1 METMQELFYRDPY
14 TREFSATVTS
24 CREGKK
30 GFEVVLDDTA
40 FYPEGGGQPSDEG
53 TLGEAKV
60 TFVKRVGPEIVHYTD
75 KPLEVGSTVIGK
87 LDWERRFD
95 NMQNHT
101 CEHIFSG
108 LVHQKYKFEN
118 VGFHMDPDDI
128 TVDFGGEIPTEA
140 IPELERLV
148 NQAITQDIDLKIEFP
163 TEEVLEAME
172 YRSKKELHGVVRIV
186 TIPGCDRCA
195 CCGTHV
201 RRSGEIGMFKI
212 LDASKHR
219 GGTRVRFVA
228 GERAR
233 RDYEWRVKEIAKVSA
248 LFSAKP
254 HEIAKAAENF
264 IEEGKAK
271 DQKSAQ
277 RTERYF
283 KFVAAGLM
291 PKNGLVKVFE
301 EDLSPFELKRF
312 AGMLKEKFPE
322 SSVGIF
328 SPIEGGFNYV
338 IASSEPELPKIS
350 KSLNAKLN
358 GRGGGRDGMVQGTY
372 RADKKAIEEAFDE
385 VFSK

>member
-14 TREFSATVTS
+14 AREFSATVTA

-30 GFEVVLDDTA
+30 GFEVVLSDTA

-53 TLGEAKV
+53 TLGDAKV
-60 TFVKRVGPEIVHYTD
+60 TFVKRIGSEVVHYTD
-75 KPLEVGSTVIGK
+75 KPLEVGSTVTGK
-87 LDWERRFD
+87 LDWDRRFD

-128 TVDFGGEIPTEA
+128 TVDFSGEIPMEA
-140 IPELERLV
+140 ISELEKLV
-148 NQAITQDIDLKIEFP
+148 NQAITQNIDLKIEFP
-163 TEEVLEAME
+163 CEEVLQAME

-186 TIPGCDRCA
+186 TVPGCDRCA

-201 RRSGEIGMFKI
+201 RHSGEIGMFKI

-233 RDYEWRVKEIAKVSA
+233 RDYDWRVKEIAKVSA

-254 HEIAKAAENF
+254 NEIAKAAENF

-271 DQKSAQ
+271 DQKTAQ
-277 RTERYF
+277 RTDRYLQ
-283 KFVAAGLM
+283 FVAAGL
-291 PKNGLVKVFE
+291 KSENGVVTVFE
-301 EDLSPFELKRF
+301 EDLTPFELKHF
-312 AGMLKEKFPE
+312 VGMLKEKFPSDAVGVF
-322 SSVGIF
+322 SSID
-328 SPIEGGFNYV
+328 GGFNYV
-338 IASSEPELPKIS
+338 IASSDPELTKIS
-350 KSLNAKLN
+350 KSLNGQLN

-372 RADKKAIEEAFDE
+372 RADKSAVEGAFRE
-385 VFSK
+385 TFSK

>member
-14 TREFSATVTS
+14 AREFSATITS

-60 TFVKRVGPEIVHYTD
+60 TFVKRVGPEIVHYID
-75 KPLEVGSTVIGK
+75 KPLEVGSTVTGK
-87 LDWERRFD
+87 IDWERRFD

-118 VGFHMDPDDI
+118 VGFHMDPNDI
-128 TVDFGGEIPTEA
+128 TVDFSGEIPMEA
-140 IPELERLV
+140 IPELEKLNLEINILSDRLV
-148 NQAITQDIDLKIEFP
+148 HEFFQ
-163 TEEVLEAME
+163 AME

-186 TIPGCDRCA
+186 TVPDYDRCA

-233 RDYEWRVKEIAKVSA
+233 RDYDWRVKEIAKVSA

-254 HEIAKAAENF
+254 NEIAKAAENF
-264 IEEGKAK
+264 IEEGKVK
-271 DQKSAQ
+271 DQKAAQ
-277 RTERYF
+277 RTERYLQ
-283 KFVAAGLM
+283 FVAAGL
-291 PKNGLVKVFE
+291 KSENGVVTVFE
-301 EDLSPFELKRF
+301 EDLTPFELKRF
-312 AGMLKEKFPE
+312 AVMLKEKFPE
-322 SSVGIF
+322 SSIGVF

-338 IASSEPELPKIS
+338 IASSDPELPKFS

-372 RADKKAIEEAFDE
+372 RVDKEAVEEAFDE
-385 VFSK
+385 IFLK